1 MRPSGCSAIRFGL
14 LLFNLGCKIADGS
27 AQCTCEPHGS
37 VPTYASLAPLDPR
50 DVGQVDPHASGQI
63 TLRDPGAVAQL
74 AERSSENDLIS
85 VGVGGTSGVVVH
97 VSLSPPRHLVL
108 LV

>member
-14 LLFNLGCKIADGS
+14 LLFNLGCKIADRS
-27 AQCTCEPHGS
+27 VQCACEPHGS
-37 VPTYASLAPLDPR
+37 VPTYASLAALDPR
-50 DVGQVDPHASGQI
+50 DVGQVDPHASGQL
-63 TLRDPGAVAQL
+63 TLCDPGAVAQL

-85 VGVGGTSGVVVH
+85 LGVWGASAVVVH
-97 VSLSPPRHLVL
+97 ASLSPPRRLVL